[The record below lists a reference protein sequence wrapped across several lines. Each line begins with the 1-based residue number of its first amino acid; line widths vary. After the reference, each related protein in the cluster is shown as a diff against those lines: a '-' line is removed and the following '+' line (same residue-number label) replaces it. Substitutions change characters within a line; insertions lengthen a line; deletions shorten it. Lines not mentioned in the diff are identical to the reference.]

1 MSLSWTERHSRTRAS
16 RRFLVGFHSVTHVA
30 AHCPN
35 PTPSHPI
42 PHRTPTHRIVVVE
55 KRLQDKLDENEELQG
70 QLKRARD
77 ALTQANAAKDD
88 ALKRAAA
95 AGKGGGGGGATTGGM
110 GQAGG
115 KASLDDIVAA
125 ENASA
130 RIFQLEEQ
138 LSAMRRKAEV
148 EQANEIAAMRHRMA
162 VLQAKVGELEVDLE
176 EANDRRKKA
185 QAAGGPGAAQ
195 GRSLRESED
204 RFLREER
211 LKDELEIAR
220 RQKLELEAALLDRDA
235 RAIEHRFDLESKE
248 VEVDRLKKRVRELEA
263 AYRAAAAA
271 TGLGGTAGAGAGKY
285 SSAGPGA
292 GGGAAGAQRER
303 DLEGVIEAMKRVV
316 DKLKAENDRLK
327 KGGGGDATKA
337 AEAEKRVAAEK
348 KRADK
353 AEEELKGMAAK
364 LKGHEESSQKL
375 MQKQDLVTKL
385 RKQLKAR
392 EDELSALQAEGSTN
406 SDEVSSLRRKL
417 QTQDSRIQQLES
429 SLQQAEAKASRAASA
444 PAPVAGGRGDRET
457 DILRKRVA
465 ETEAEAE
472 ALKADLAA
480 AQRRLSEQGSGA
492 GAGAGGPHPA
502 AVQAELRQL
511 REENKNLRQE
521 LSAFDLDFF
530 EEIEDLKNAHAEA
543 TRKLKQYES
552 GGSSGGG
559 PRGRF

>member
-1 MSLSWTERHSRTRAS
+1 M
-16 RRFLVGFHSVTHVA
+16 
-30 AHCPN
+30 
-35 PTPSHPI
+35 
-42 PHRTPTHRIVVVE
+42 VE

-77 ALTQANAAKDD
+77 ALTQANSAKDD

-95 AGKGGGGGGATTGGM
+95 AGKGGTAGVGAATGGP
-110 GQAGG
+110 GHAG
-115 KASLDDIVAA
+115 KPSMDEVMAA

-148 EQANEIAAMRHRMA
+148 EQANEIASMRHRMA

-185 QAAGGPGAAQ
+185 QAAGGAGAGQ

-271 TGLGGTAGAGAGKY
+271 SGLGGTAGAGAGKY
-285 SSAGPGA
+285 SSAGSGSGTA

-337 AEAEKRVAAEK
+337 AEADKRVAAEK

-364 LKGHEESSQKL
+364 LKCHEESSQKL
-375 MQKQDLVTKL
+375 MQKQDQVTKL

-392 EDELSALQAEGSTN
+392 EDELSALQADGSAN

-444 PAPVAGGRGDRET
+444 SASVPAAGTGAAAGGRGDREAEN
-457 DILRKRVA
+457 LRKRLA

-472 ALKADLAA
+472 ALKGDLAA

-492 GAGAGGPHPA
+492 GAGAGGVHPA
-502 AVQAELRQL
+502 ALQAELRQL

-530 EEIEDLKNAHAEA
+530 EEIEDLKNAHSEA